1 MDLNEMA
8 KILASTSDGK
18 LTESDIRAM
27 VGAPDTDELTEC
39 TCGKPI
45 DKCDDS
51 YAHITS
57 GA

>member
-8 KILASTSDGK
+8 KILASTSGGK
-18 LTESDIRAM
+18 LTESDIRGM
-27 VGAPDTDELTEC
+27 VGAPDADEESIC
-39 TCGKPI
+39 TCGEPI